1 VELSSVRAGLEGQTS
16 DGVFADPDQACGL
29 SGAAAVGEVGEDGE
43 DLILGKSGVK
53 ERCGLAFAEAILA
66 GAAIEEA
73 ILLACAVAHT
83 DREIAVSASSI
94 VGAIGVEAAKAV
106 EVIHRRVTVTDQ
118 AEDCSIDDLP

>member
-1 VELSSVRAGLEGQTS
+1 V
-16 DGVFADPDQACGL
+16 
-29 SGAAAVGEVGEDGE
+29 
-43 DLILGKSGVK
+43 VK

-73 ILLACAVAHT
+73 VLLACAVAHT

-94 VGAIGVEAAKAV
+94 VGAIGIEAAKAV